1 MQNRANEHR
10 RANKNK
16 LARQIEISGGGVRL
30 ANRND
35 ISY

>member
-16 LARQIEISGGGVRL
+16 LGRQIKISGGGVTL
-30 ANRND
+30 ANQTD